1 MIRLTEKPP
10 VSIEIGGVNVPVNAD
25 FRVILCIDA
34 LHDQGMTDAERG
46 LESLRLFY
54 GALPCDIE
62 AATEGM
68 LWFLRCGEKEKQA
81 AAWGGKPP
89 KPDFSFVHDAPMI
102 LAAFRDQYDIDL
114 VSIDFLH
121 WWEFRALFD
130 DLRSGHL
137 FCEVRRIRSM
147 DLGKIKDKDQRK
159 YYREMQKAYALPLPE
174 GQQEQLD
181 AITEALMNG
190 GNVSALIR
198 G

>member
-54 GALPCDIE
+54 GKLPCDIE

-102 LAAFRDQYDIDL
+102 LAAFRDQYGIDL
-114 VSIDFLH
+114 ANVEFLH
-121 WWEFRALFD
+121 WWEFRALLD
-130 DLRSGHL
+130 GLRPEHL
-137 FCEVRRIRSM
+137 FCEMRRIRSM

>member
-10 VSIEIGGVNVPVNAD
+10 VSVEIGGARVPVNAD

-54 GALPCDIE
+54 GALPVDIE
-62 AATEGM
+62 TATERM

-81 AAWGGKPP
+81 VAWGGKPP

-130 DLRSGHL
+130 GLRSGHL

-147 DLGKIKDKDQRK
+147 DLSKVKDNDQRK
-159 YYREMQKAYALPLPE
+159 YYREMQKASALPLPE
-174 GQQEQLD
+174 GQQEELD
-181 AITEALMNG
+181 ASAEALMNG

>member
-54 GALPCDIE
+54 GKLPVDIE
-62 AATEGM
+62 TATEGM

-114 VSIDFLH
+114 ASIDFLH

-130 DLRSGHL
+130 GLRSGHL

-147 DLGKIKDKDQRK
+147 DLSKVKDNDQRK

-181 AITEALMNG
+181 AIAEALMNG

>member
-1 MIRLTEKPP
+1 
-10 VSIEIGGVNVPVNAD
+10 
-25 FRVILCIDA
+25 
-34 LHDQGMTDAERG
+34 MTDAERG

-54 GALPCDIE
+54 GALPVDIE
-62 AATEGM
+62 TATERM
-68 LWFLRCGEKEKQA
+68 LWFLRCGEKENQA
-81 AAWGGKPP
+81 VAWGGKPP

-130 DLRSGHL
+130 GLRSGHL

-147 DLGKIKDKDQRK
+147 DLSKVKDNDQRK

-174 GQQEQLD
+174 GQQEELD
-181 AITEALMNG
+181 AIAEALMNG

>member
-10 VSIEIGGVNVPVNAD
+10 VSVEIGGVNVPVNAD

-54 GALPCDIE
+54 GALPVDIE
-62 AATEGM
+62 TATEGM

-114 VSIDFLH
+114 ASIDFLH

-130 DLRSGHL
+130 GLRSGHL

-147 DLGKIKDKDQRK
+147 DLSKVKDNDQRK

-181 AITEALMNG
+181 AIAEALMNG

>member
-1 MIRLTEKPP
+1 MIRLTEKLP
-10 VSIEIGGVNVPVNAD
+10 VSVEIGGTQVPVNAD
-25 FRVILCIDA
+25 FRVMLRIDD
-34 LHDQGMTDAERG
+34 LRDQGMTDAERG

-54 GALPCDIE
+54 GALPVDIE
-62 AATEGM
+62 TATERM

-81 AAWGGKPP
+81 VAWGGKPP

-130 DLRSGHL
+130 GLRSGHL

-147 DLGKIKDKDQRK
+147 DLSKVKDNDQRK

-174 GQQEQLD
+174 GQQEELD
-181 AITEALMNG
+181 AIAEALMNG

>member
-10 VSIEIGGVNVPVNAD
+10 VSVEIGGARVPVNAD

-54 GALPCDIE
+54 GVLPVDIE
-62 AATEGM
+62 TATERM

-81 AAWGGKPP
+81 TAWGGKPQ

-130 DLRSGHL
+130 GLRSGHL

-147 DLGKIKDKDQRK
+147 DLSKVKDNDQRK

-174 GQQEQLD
+174 GQQEELD
-181 AITEALMNG
+181 AIAEALMNG